1 MIILVLLGLCQKDNF
16 SYKSKS
22 GEVVRVGNSV
32 SIRSQLILK
41 SPEFTV
47 GMGLYFPKW
56 IYHEDGF
63 LCAQNY
69 DLLRENGFI
78 CAPIDKAYSFSTEMS
93 CPIIKIV

>member
-1 MIILVLLGLCQKDNF
+1 MPKDNF

-41 SPEFTV
+41 APNLQLEWEPYH
-47 GMGLYFPKW
+47 GY
-56 IYHEDGF
+56 YHEDGF

-78 CAPIDKAYSFSTEMS
+78 CAPIDKAYSFSTE
-93 CPIIKIV
+93 